1 MMSIMSQLLK
11 ILQTELDT
19 QVVTVADLSKR
30 LGCSRQHIYN
40 ILHGN
45 RKPTLDFAEKLAAEL
60 GLTLRLAVEKKST
73 KIPA

>member
-1 MMSIMSQLLK
+1 MSIMNQLMA

-19 QVVTVADLSKR
+19 HVVTVAHLSKR

-40 ILHGN
+40 ILNGS
-45 RKPTLDFAEKLAAEL
+45 RTPSLDFAERLATEL
-60 GLTLRLAVEKKST
+60 GLTLRLAVEKKSR

>member
-1 MMSIMSQLLK
+1 MYIMNQLMA

-19 QVVTVADLSKR
+19 QVVTVAHLSKR

-40 ILHGN
+40 ILNGN
-45 RKPTLDFAEKLAAEL
+45 RKPTLDFAERLAAEL
-60 GLTLRLAVEKKST
+60 GLTLSLAIEKKSR

>member
-1 MMSIMSQLLK
+1 MSTMDQLLK

-19 QVVTVADLSKR
+19 HVVTVAQLAKR

-40 ILHGN
+40 ILNGE
-45 RKPTLDFAEKLAAEL
+45 REPTLPFAERLAGEL
-60 GLTLRLAVEKKST
+60 GLTIQLAIEKKSR